1 MKTGSLAPSM
11 MCVQF
16 AQMAQTLEAFQ
27 RHGVSY
33 LHIDIMD
40 GEFVPNFALGT
51 DFCAQMR
58 KMTDIPL
65 DIHLMITRPDTKLD
79 SFGIQPGEYVSV
91 HWESTPHI
99 QRVLTAI
106 RARGAK
112 AMVALNPGT
121 PINVLEY
128 LLDSID
134 GVLIMTVNPG
144 FAGQAMVS
152 SALEKIAATRAYLDE
167 KSYPDIDIEVD
178 GNVSFENAKKMKA
191 AGANIFVGGSSSVFC
206 AKAPLDENLT
216 VMNKVIGRTEK
227 GE

>member
-1 MKTGSLAPSM
+1 MKNGSLAPSM

-16 AQMAQTLEAFQ
+16 AQMAQTLEGFR

-58 KMTDIPL
+58 KMTNIPL

-79 SFGIQPGEYVSV
+79 FFNIQPGEYVSV
-91 HWESTPHI
+91 HYESTPHI

-106 RARGAK
+106 RAKGAK

-121 PINVLEY
+121 PINVLAY

-144 FAGQAMVS
+144 FAGQAMVP
-152 SALEKIAATRAYLDE
+152 SALEKITATRAYLDE
-167 KSYPDIDIEVD
+167 KGYENVDIEVD
-178 GNVSFENAKKMKA
+178 GNVSFENAKKMRA
-191 AGANIFVGGSSSVFC
+191 AGANIFVGGSSSVFY
-206 AKAPLDENLT
+206 AKAPLAENLT
-216 VMNKVIGRTEK
+216 VMNKAIGHV
-227 GE
+227 

>member
-1 MKTGSLAPSM
+1 M

-16 AQMAQTLEAFQ
+16 AQMAQTLEGFR

-58 KMTDIPL
+58 KMTNIPL

-79 SFGIQPGEYVSV
+79 FFNIQPGEYVSV
-91 HWESTPHI
+91 HYESTPHI

-106 RARGAK
+106 RAKGAK

-121 PINVLEY
+121 PINVLAY

-144 FAGQAMVS
+144 FAGQAMVP

-167 KSYPDIDIEVD
+167 KGYENVDIEVD
-178 GNVSFENAKKMKA
+178 GNVSFENAKKMRA
-191 AGANIFVGGSSSVFC
+191 AGANIFVGGSSSVFY
-206 AKAPLDENLT
+206 AKAPLAENLT
-216 VMNKVIGRTEK
+216 VMNKAIGHV
-227 GE
+227 

>member
-1 MKTGSLAPSM
+1 MKNGSLAPSM

-16 AQMAQTLEAFQ
+16 AQMAQTLEGFQ

-51 DFCAQMR
+51 DFCAQLR
-58 KMTDIPL
+58 KMTSIPL

-79 SFGIQPGEYVSV
+79 SFNIQPGEYVSV
-91 HWESTPHI
+91 HYESTPHI

-106 RARGAK
+106 RAKGAR
-112 AMVALNPGT
+112 AMVGLNPGT
-121 PINVLEY
+121 PISVLEY

-144 FAGQAMVS
+144 FAGQAMVP

-167 KSYPDIDIEVD
+167 KGYENVDIEVD
-178 GNVSFENAKKMKA
+178 GNVSFENAKKMRA
-191 AGANIFVGGSSSVFC
+191 AGANIFVGGSSSVFY
-206 AKAPLDENLT
+206 AKAPLAENLT
-216 VMNKVIGRTEK
+216 VMNKAIGHV
-227 GE
+227 

>member
-1 MKTGSLAPSM
+1 MKNGSLAPSM

-16 AQMAQTLEAFQ
+16 AQMAQTLEGFR

-58 KMTDIPL
+58 KMTNIPL

-79 SFGIQPGEYVSV
+79 FFNIQPGEYVSV
-91 HWESTPHI
+91 HYESTPHI

-106 RARGAK
+106 RAKGAK

-121 PINVLEY
+121 PINVLAY

-144 FAGQAMVS
+144 FAGQAMVP

-167 KSYPDIDIEVD
+167 KGYENVDIEVD
-178 GNVSFENAKKMKA
+178 GNVSFENAKKMRA
-191 AGANIFVGGSSSVFC
+191 AGANIFVGGSSSVFY
-206 AKAPLDENLT
+206 AKAPLAENLT
-216 VMNKVIGRTEK
+216 VMNKAIGHV
-227 GE
+227 

>member
-1 MKTGSLAPSM
+1 MKNSLAPSM

-16 AQMAQTLEAFQ
+16 ARMPQTLEEF
-27 RHGVSY
+27 RRNGVDY

-40 GEFVPNFALGT
+40 GEFVPNFALGA

-58 KMTDIPL
+58 KMTNIPL

-79 SFGIQPGEYVSV
+79 FFNIQPGEYVSV

-106 RARGAK
+106 RAKGAK
-112 AMVALNPGT
+112 AMVALNPAT
-121 PINVLEY
+121 PICVLEHI
-128 LLDSID
+128 LGSLD
-134 GVLIMTVNPG
+134 GVLLMTVNPG
-144 FAGQAMVS
+144 FAGQAMVP
-152 SALEKIAATRAYLDE
+152 SALEKIRQTRAYLDE
-167 KSYPDIDIEVD
+167 KGYPDIDIEVD

-191 AGANIFVGGSSSVFC
+191 AGANIFVGGSSSVFY
-206 AKAPLDENLT
+206 AKAPLTENL
-216 VMNKVIGRTEK
+216 VAMNEVIGHDEI